1 MSMPVQPVFSWEQ
14 SIEHV
19 EEVIIGAGADLEDDE
34 PCRRMRY
41 EHRQKAVPVLGNVGE
56 ERGTGRSQVGDPAG
70 RTRPD
75 AERSGLYGK
84 MLRSAS
90 RIRPRPPPAG
100 ADS

>member
-1 MSMPVQPVFSWEQ
+1 MPVQAILAREQ
-14 SIEHV
+14 PIERI
-19 EEVIIGAGADLEDDE
+19 EEVVVGAGPGRGGGTPPPGGGPE
-34 PCRRMRY
+34 Y
-41 EHRQKAVPVLGNVGE
+41 RQQPNARLGDVGE
-56 ERGTGRSQVGDPAG
+56 ERGAGRGQVGDPAG

>member
-1 MSMPVQPVFSWEQ
+1 MPVQAILAREQ
-14 SIEHV
+14 PIERI
-19 EEVIIGAGADLEDDE
+19 EEVVVGAGPDLEDDK
-34 PCRRMRY
+34 PRRGVGHEY
-41 EHRQKAVPVLGNVGE
+41 RQQPIAVLGDVGE
-56 ERGTGRSQVGDPAG
+56 ERGAGRGQVGDPAG